1 MQGVDTT
8 IANVALP
15 HIQGS
20 MSASQDQISWVLTS
34 YIVSSA
40 IMMPL
45 TGWLAGRFGVKYIF
59 LASVI
64 GFTLASALCGA
75 ATSLTQLVLYRVLQG
90 MCGAGLVPLGQAT
103 LFTIYPRERHG
114 YAMAIFSTGAMMGPI
129 IGPTLG
135 GWLTENLD
143 WRWCFYIN
151 LPVGAL
157 CALGI
162 FVFIRQSRPMRRE
175 QFDMFGF
182 AMLSIAV
189 GSLQLMLDRGQIKDW
204 FHSTEIWIE
213 ATIAALCFYLLV
225 VHTMTAGERSF
236 LNRELLKSPNFVAGS
251 LLMFGVGMI
260 LSGTLALMPSMMQVL
275 LNYPVFDAGWMMAP
289 RGFGTM
295 LAMFLVARLINR
307 VDNRLFILVGF
318 LLTAASLWQM
328 TGFSLQM
335 GSGPILFAGFAQ
347 GFGLGCTFV
356 PLNLLALSGLPHHI
370 LTQGTAIRALMRML
384 GGSIGIA
391 ILETQLTQNTQI
403 VHSRL
408 VEHLRPDNPLAQAP
422 YLSAPFSLTRPLGD
436 RRAQSR
442 SHPAGGDDRLYRR
455 FRADADR
462 DPRLLAVA
470 AAGPRSAPAA
480 DTGGGRRLAEG
491 ALPQAAGFGVGHAA
505 ICPSLWDTQLGD
517 HLRRMQRGA
526 KLQPGNSHRMSGG
539 PPQS

>member
-1 MQGVDTT
+1 VRSEGAQAAGAPAVAHRGLTTATVICACVMQGLDTT
-8 IANVALP
+8 IVNVCLP

-20 MSASQDQISWVLTS
+20 MSASQDQISWILTS

-45 TGWLAGRFGVKYIF
+45 TGWLAGQFGVKYIF
-59 LASVI
+59 LASVV
-64 GFTLASALCGA
+64 GFTITSALCGA
-75 ATSLTQLVLYRVLQG
+75 ATSLDQLVIYRVLQG
-90 MCGAGLVPLGQAT
+90 ICSAGLVPLGQAT

-114 YAMAIFSTGAMMGPI
+114 SAMAIFSTGAMMGPI

-135 GWLTENLD
+135 GWLTDNFG

-162 FVFIRQSRPMRRE
+162 FAFIRATRQGRRE
-175 QFDMFGF
+175 PFDMFGF
-182 AMLSIAV
+182 AMLTLAV
-189 GSLQLMLDRGQIKDW
+189 GSLQLMLDRGQLKDW

-213 ATIAALCFYLLV
+213 MTVAGLCFYLLL

-236 LNRELLKSPNFVAGS
+236 LNRELMKSPNFVAGS

-260 LSGTLALMPSMMQVL
+260 LSGSLALLPSMMQVL
-275 LNYPVFDAGWMMAP
+275 MNYPVFDAGWMMAP
-289 RGFGTM
+289 RGLGTM
-295 LAMFLVARLINR
+295 AAMFIVARLINKI
-307 VDNRLFILVGF
+307 DMRLFILVGF

-335 GSGPILFAGFAQ
+335 SSGPILFAGFAQ

-391 ILETQLTQNTQI
+391 VLETQLTQNTQI

-408 VEHLRPDNPLAQAP
+408 MEWLRPDNPLAQP
-422 YLSAPFSLTRPLGD
+422 PFLTPPFSLTTPEGIAALNHEVTRQAAMIGYIDDFALMLIVILASLPLLLLVRVP
-436 RRAQSR
+436 RRE
-442 SHPAGGDDRLYRR
+442 P
-455 FRADADR
+455 
-462 DPRLLAVA
+462 
-470 AAGPRSAPAA
+470 APAP
-480 DTGGGRRLAEG
+480 AE
-491 ALPQAAGFGVGHAA
+491 
-505 ICPSLWDTQLGD
+505 
-517 HLRRMQRGA
+517 
-526 KLQPGNSHRMSGG
+526 
-539 PPQS
+539 

>member
-1 MQGVDTT
+1 VRSEGAQAAAAVPHRGLTTATVICACVMQGLDTT
-8 IANVALP
+8 IVNVCLP

-20 MSASQDQISWVLTS
+20 MSASQDQISWILTS

-45 TGWLAGRFGVKYIF
+45 TGWLAGQLGVKYIF
-59 LASVI
+59 LASVV
-64 GFTLASALCGA
+64 GFTITSALCGA
-75 ATSLTQLVLYRVLQG
+75 ATSLNQLVIYRVMQG
-90 MCGAGLVPLGQAT
+90 ICSAGLVPLGQAT

-114 YAMAIFSTGAMMGPI
+114 SAMAIFSTGAMMGPI

-135 GWLTENLD
+135 GWLTDNFG

-162 FVFIRQSRPMRRE
+162 FLLLRAARPGRRD
-175 QFDMFGF
+175 QFDLFGF
-182 AMLSIAV
+182 SMLTLAV
-189 GSLQLMLDRGQIKDW
+189 GSMQLMLDRGQLKDW

-213 ATIAALCFYLLV
+213 GTVAALCFYLLL

-236 LNRELLKSPNFVAGS
+236 LNRELMKSPNFVAGS

-275 LNYPVFDAGWMMAP
+275 MNYPVFDAGWMMAP

-295 LAMFLVARLINR
+295 VAMFLVARLINR
-307 VDNRLFILVGF
+307 VDQRLFILVGF

-328 TGFSLQM
+328 TGFSLHM
-335 GSGPILFAGFAQ
+335 DSGPILFAGFAQ

-356 PLNLLALSGLPHHI
+356 PLNLLALSGLPSHI

-391 ILETQLTQNTQI
+391 VLETQLTQNTQI

-408 VEHLRPDNPLAQAP
+408 IEGLRPDNPLAQAP
-422 YLSAPFSLTRPLGD
+422 FLMPPFSLTTPEGIAALNHEVTRQAAMIGYIDDFALMLMVILASLPLLLLVRVP
-436 RRAQSR
+436 RRE
-442 SHPAGGDDRLYRR
+442 P
-455 FRADADR
+455 
-462 DPRLLAVA
+462 A
-470 AAGPRSAPAA
+470 AAPA
-480 DTGGGRRLAEG
+480 E
-491 ALPQAAGFGVGHAA
+491 
-505 ICPSLWDTQLGD
+505 
-517 HLRRMQRGA
+517 
-526 KLQPGNSHRMSGG
+526 
-539 PPQS
+539 

>member
-64 GFTLASALCGA
+64 GFTIASALCGA
-75 ATSLTQLVLYRVLQG
+75 ATSLSQLVFYRILQG
-90 MCGAGLVPLGQAT
+90 VCGAGLVPLGQAT

-114 YAMAIFSTGAMMGPI
+114 QAMAIFSTGAMMGPI
-129 IGPTLG
+129 LGPTLG

-157 CALGI
+157 CALGVFI
-162 FVFIRQSRPMRRE
+162 FIRQTRTMRRDE
-175 QFDMFGF
+175 FDMFGF

-189 GSLQLMLDRGQIKDW
+189 GSLQLMLDRGQLKDW

-213 ATIAALCFYLLV
+213 ATIAALCFYLLI

-275 LNYPVFDAGWMMAP
+275 LNYPVFDAGWIMAP
-289 RGFGTM
+289 RRSRRPKIRCSSTE
-295 LAMFLVARLINR
+295 
-307 VDNRLFILVGF
+307 
-318 LLTAASLWQM
+318 Q
-328 TGFSLQM
+328 
-335 GSGPILFAGFAQ
+335 
-347 GFGLGCTFV
+347 
-356 PLNLLALSGLPHHI
+356 LSP
-370 LTQGTAIRALMRML
+370 
-384 GGSIGIA
+384 
-391 ILETQLTQNTQI
+391 
-403 VHSRL
+403 
-408 VEHLRPDNPLAQAP
+408 RPAP
-422 YLSAPFSLTRPLGD
+422 VRRRPP
-436 RRAQSR
+436 QC
-442 SHPAGGDDRLYRR
+442 PTP
-455 FRADADR
+455 ADR
-462 DPRLLAVA
+462 KSV
-470 AAGPRSAPAA
+470 
-480 DTGGGRRLAEG
+480 
-491 ALPQAAGFGVGHAA
+491 
-505 ICPSLWDTQLGD
+505 
-517 HLRRMQRGA
+517 
-526 KLQPGNSHRMSGG
+526 
-539 PPQS
+539 

>member
-1 MQGVDTT
+1 MRGEEQGSPPAQPLNRGMLTATVISACVLQGIDTT

-45 TGWLAGRFGVKYIF
+45 TGWLAGRFGVRHVF

-64 GFTLASALCGA
+64 GFTIASALCGA
-75 ATSLTQLVLYRVLQG
+75 ATSLTQLVLYRMLQG
-90 MCGAGLVPLGQAT
+90 ICGAGLVPLGQAT

-114 YAMAIFSTGAMMGPI
+114 QAMAIFSTGAMMGPI

-135 GWLTENLD
+135 GWLTDNLD

-151 LPVGAL
+151 LPVGAM

-162 FVFIRQSRPMRRE
+162 LVFLRQSGTVRRE
-175 QFDMFGF
+175 PFDAFGF
-182 AMLSIAV
+182 AMLTIAV
-189 GSLQLMLDRGQIKDW
+189 GSLQLMLDRGELKDW
-204 FHSTEIWIE
+204 FHSTEIWVE
-213 ATIAALCFYLLV
+213 TTISVLCFYLFA
-225 VHTMTAGERSF
+225 VHTVTAERSF
-236 LNRELLKSPNFVAGS
+236 LSRELLKSPNFVAGS

-289 RGFGTM
+289 RGVGTM
-295 LAMFLVARLINR
+295 IAMFFVARMIDK
-307 VDNRLFILVGF
+307 VDNRLFILAGF
-318 LLTAASLWQM
+318 LMTAASLYQM
-328 TGFSLQM
+328 TGYSLQM

-370 LTQGTAIRALMRML
+370 LTQGTALRALMRML

-391 ILETQLTQNTQI
+391 ILETQLFQNTQI

-408 VEHLRPDNPLAQAP
+408 VEALRPDNPLAQGHFLP
-422 YLSAPFSLTRPLGD
+422 PQFSLTAPSG
-436 RRAQSR
+436 
-442 SHPAGGDDRLYRR
+442 
-455 FRADADR
+455 
-462 DPRLLAVA
+462 VA
-470 AAGPRSAPAA
+470 A
-480 DTGGGRRLAEG
+480 LNAEVTR
-491 ALPQAAGFGVGHAA
+491 QAAMIGYIDDFMLMLLVILGSLPLLLLVRVARRQSSAA
-505 ICPSLWDTQLGD
+505 
-517 HLRRMQRGA
+517 GA
-526 KLQPGNSHRMSGG
+526 DD
-539 PPQS
+539 

>member
-1 MQGVDTT
+1 MTATIICACVMQGLDTT
-8 IANVALP
+8 IVNVCLP

-45 TGWLAGRFGVKYIF
+45 TSWLAGRVGVKYIF

-64 GFTLASALCGA
+64 GFTFASALGGA
-75 ATSLTQLVLYRVLQG
+75 ATRLHQLMLHRGLQG
-90 MCGAGLVPLGQAT
+90 VCSAGLVPLGQAT

-135 GWLTENLD
+135 GWLTENFD

-151 LPVGAL
+151 LPVGGL
-157 CALGI
+157 CALGV
-162 FVFIRQSRPMRRE
+162 FLFIRQSRMMRGD

-213 ATIAALCFYLLV
+213 TTISALCFYLLV
-225 VHTMTAGERSF
+225 VHTLTAGERSF

-260 LSGTLALMPSMMQVL
+260 LSGTLALMPSMMQEL
-275 LNYPVFDAGWMMAP
+275 MNYPVFTSVWMMAP

-295 LAMFLVARLINR
+295 LAMIFVGRMINKI
-307 VDNRLFILVGF
+307 DGRLFILVGF

-328 TGFSLQM
+328 TG
-335 GSGPILFAGFAQ
+335 
-347 GFGLGCTFV
+347 
-356 PLNLLALSGLPHHI
+356 
-370 LTQGTAIRALMRML
+370 
-384 GGSIGIA
+384 
-391 ILETQLTQNTQI
+391 
-403 VHSRL
+403 
-408 VEHLRPDNPLAQAP
+408 
-422 YLSAPFSLTRPLGD
+422 Y
-436 RRAQSR
+436 
-442 SHPAGGDDRLYRR
+442 
-455 FRADADR
+455 
-462 DPRLLAVA
+462 
-470 AAGPRSAPAA
+470 
-480 DTGGGRRLAEG
+480 
-491 ALPQAAGFGVGHAA
+491 
-505 ICPSLWDTQLGD
+505 
-517 HLRRMQRGA
+517 
-526 KLQPGNSHRMSGG
+526 
-539 PPQS
+539 

>member
-1 MQGVDTT
+1 MRGESTAQAADRPAHLGMTTATVICACVMQGVDTT
-8 IANVALP
+8 IANVCLP

-34 YIVSSA
+34 YIVAAA
-40 IMMPL
+40 ITMPL
-45 TGWLAGRFGVKYIF
+45 TGWLAGRFGIRYIF
-59 LASVI
+59 IGSVV

-75 ATSLTQLVLYRVLQG
+75 ATSLSQLVLYRVLQG
-90 MCGAGLVPLGQAT
+90 VFGAGLVPLGQAT

-114 YAMAIFSTGAMMGPI
+114 HAMAIFSTGAMMGPI

-135 GWLTENLD
+135 GWLTENFD

-162 FVFIRQSRPMRRE
+162 VLFIRPSRNLRRD

-189 GSLQLMLDRGQIKDW
+189 GALQLMLDRGQVKDW

-213 ATIAALCFYLLV
+213 ATIAILCFYLLT
-225 VHTMTAGERSF
+225 VHTMTTGERSF

-260 LSGTLALMPSMMQVL
+260 LSGTLALLPSMMQVL

-289 RGFGTM
+289 RGLGTM
-295 LAMFLVARLINR
+295 LAMFIVARLINR
-307 VDNRLFILVGF
+307 IDNRMFILVGF

-328 TGFSLQM
+328 TGYSLQM
-335 GSGPILFAGFAQ
+335 GYGPIIFANFAQ

-384 GGSIGIA
+384 GGSIGISV
-391 ILETQLTQNTQI
+391 LETQLTQNTQI

-408 VEHLRPDNPLAQAP
+408 VEWLRPDNPLVR
-422 YLSAPFSLTRPLGD
+422 APFMPPNFDLTTLHGIAALNHEVTRQAAMIGYIDDFTLMQIVILASLPLLLLVRVP
-436 RRAQSR
+436 RRQ
-442 SHPAGGDDRLYRR
+442 P
-455 FRADADR
+455 
-462 DPRLLAVA
+462 VTA
-470 AAGPRSAPAA
+470 AA
-480 DTGGGRRLAEG
+480 D
-491 ALPQAAGFGVGHAA
+491 
-505 ICPSLWDTQLGD
+505 D
-517 HLRRMQRGA
+517 
-526 KLQPGNSHRMSGG
+526 
-539 PPQS
+539 

>member
-1 MQGVDTT
+1 MRGEGGHPASAAMAVPHRGLTTATVICACVMQGLDTT
-8 IANVALP
+8 IVNVCLP
-15 HIQGS
+15 NIQGS
-20 MSASQDQISWVLTS
+20 MSASQDQISWILTS

-45 TGWLAGRFGVKYIF
+45 TGWLAGQIGVKYIF

-64 GFTLASALCGA
+64 GFTITSALCGA
-75 ATSLTQLVLYRVLQG
+75 ATSLNQLVIYRVMQG
-90 MCGAGLVPLGQAT
+90 ICSAGLVPLGQAT

-114 YAMAIFSTGAMMGPI
+114 SAMAIFSTGAMMGPI

-135 GWLTENLD
+135 GWLTDNFG

-162 FVFIRQSRPMRRE
+162 FLLLRPARPGRRD
-175 QFDMFGF
+175 QFDLFGF
-182 AMLSIAV
+182 AMLTLAV
-189 GSLQLMLDRGQIKDW
+189 GSMQLMLDRGQLKDW

-213 ATIAALCFYLLV
+213 GTVAALCFYLLL

-236 LNRELLKSPNFVAGS
+236 LNRELMKSPNFVAGS

-275 LNYPVFDAGWMMAP
+275 MNYPVFDAGWMMAP

-295 LAMFLVARLINR
+295 VAMFIVARLINR
-307 VDNRLFILVGF
+307 VDQRLFILVGF

-335 GSGPILFAGFAQ
+335 DSGPILFAGFAQ

-356 PLNLLALSGLPHHI
+356 PLNLLALSGLPGHI

-391 ILETQLTQNTQI
+391 VLETQLTQNTQI

-408 VEHLRPDNPLAQAP
+408 VEGLRPDNPLAQAP
-422 YLSAPFSLTRPLGD
+422 FLMPPFSLTTPEGIAALNHEVTRQAAMIGYIDDFALMLIVILASLPLLLLVRVP
-436 RRAQSR
+436 RRE
-442 SHPAGGDDRLYRR
+442 PAG
-455 FRADADR
+455 
-462 DPRLLAVA
+462 
-470 AAGPRSAPAA
+470 APA
-480 DTGGGRRLAEG
+480 E
-491 ALPQAAGFGVGHAA
+491 
-505 ICPSLWDTQLGD
+505 
-517 HLRRMQRGA
+517 
-526 KLQPGNSHRMSGG
+526 
-539 PPQS
+539 